1 MQHGSERALGHR
13 VDAATILTPY
23 TAPPAEL
30 EHLMTN
36 DPTCQPTR
44 DNALLSLVYAS
55 KAVVGFTSADLENLL
70 TRTRASNAAD
80 GISGMLLFKDHRFL
94 QLLEGPADAVR
105 AKMRLIREDARHYDV
120 LLLLEEHVRER
131 QFADWTMGYAAEDVL
146 HGVRVP
152 GYRTTFD
159 DIDFIPDDHDAGP
172 VLPALRELIRWFRA
186 NPVHVRDGAV

>member
-1 MQHGSERALGHR
+1 
-13 VDAATILTPY
+13 
-23 TAPPAEL
+23 
-30 EHLMTN
+30 MTN

-70 TRTRASNAAD
+70 TRSRASNAAD